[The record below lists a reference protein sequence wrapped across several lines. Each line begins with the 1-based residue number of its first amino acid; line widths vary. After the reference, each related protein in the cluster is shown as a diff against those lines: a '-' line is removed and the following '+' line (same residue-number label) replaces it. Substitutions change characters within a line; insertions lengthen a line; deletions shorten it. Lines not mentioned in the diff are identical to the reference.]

1 MTKVAAPGQ
10 GKQSGLGKRFAEKES
25 PQSPENVAASCQQE
39 GSAAKNQTVDN
50 KDQDQPGSTFN
61 KLQVELENEKE
72 RLRVTLDSIGDAV
85 IATNKLGIIE
95 YLNPVAEAMTGW
107 PHDQALGL
115 PLLQVFN
122 IINENTRSAA
132 SDPVKLCLS
141 EQQTVNL
148 AKSTLLLS
156 RDGQEYGIE
165 DSAAP
170 IRDKQ
175 GNIIGVVLVFHD
187 VTAQRQMANEINY
200 RASHDLLTG
209 LLNRTEFEDLLDKA
223 LLAIREQAKEH
234 ALIYINLDQFKVIN
248 DTCGH
253 AAGDKLLK
261 EIVVVIESCIR
272 NSDTLARL
280 GGDEFGVFLDSCGGA
295 EPAMRI
301 AQQICQRIDEH
312 RFMHEKQRFHI
323 GASIGLVMIDDH
335 WSEVTTIMQAA
346 DNACYAAKEAGRNRV
361 HLYFDADHAIESRRG
376 EMKWTTRIEQAIED
390 NQFVLFCQRITALN
404 KNGGGHGE
412 VLLRMKDGNGGL
424 ISPSAFLPAAERF
437 HMATR
442 IDRWVVREL
451 FEWMSLHTDE
461 LAHMD
466 IISVNLSGQSISD
479 RKFHQYVLEHID
491 LLALDCSKLCF
502 EITETAAITNLSEA
516 HAFIE
521 TMRSHHVRFSLDDFG
536 SGVSSFGYLKHLP
549 VDFLKIDGQFI
560 RGLIDNQIDQATVRC
575 INEVAKVTGK
585 KTIAEWVE
593 DEPVEHML
601 REMGIDYT
609 QGFLRH
615 RPAPIKHLLDINC
628 SYLA

>member
-1 MTKVAAPGQ
+1 MTKVAVPRASKRSSSKQVQ
-10 GKQSGLGKRFAEKES
+10 GNKPLH
-25 PQSPENVAASCQQE
+25 NL
-39 GSAAKNQTVDN
+39 AKTTSS
-50 KDQDQPGSTFN
+50 DQ
-61 KLQVELENEKE
+61 ENEKE
-72 RLRVTLDSIGDAV
+72 RLSLTLDSIGDAV
-85 IATNKLGIIE
+85 IATNKQGVIE

-107 PHDQALGL
+107 PRHEALGL
-115 PLLQVFN
+115 PLLNVFN
-122 IINENTRSAA
+122 IINENTRLAA
-132 SDPVKLCLS
+132 SDPVELCLN
-141 EQQTVNL
+141 EQQTLRL
-148 AKSTLLLS
+148 AKSTILIG
-156 RDGQEYGIE
+156 RDGKEYGIE
-165 DSAAP
+165 DSVAP

-187 VTAQRQMANEINY
+187 VTTQRQMANEISY
-200 RASHDLLTG
+200 RATHDLLTG
-209 LLNRTEFEDLLDKA
+209 LLNRTEFEHLLERA
-223 LLAIREQAKEH
+223 LLGLREQTKEH
-234 ALIYINLDQFKVIN
+234 ALLYINLDQFKVIN

-261 EIVVVIESCIR
+261 EIVTVIDSCIR

-280 GGDEFGVFLDSCGGA
+280 GGDEFGVFLDTCGGV

-301 AQQICQRIDEH
+301 AQQICLRIDEY
-312 RFMHEKQRFHI
+312 RFMHENQRFHI
-323 GASIGLVMIDDH
+323 GASTGLVMIDDH
-335 WSEVTTIMQAA
+335 WTDISSIMQAA

-361 HLYFDADHAIESRRG
+361 HLYFAADHAIESRRG

-437 HMATR
+437 HMASR

-451 FEWMSLHTDE
+451 FEWMSLHADE

-466 IISVNLSGQSISD
+466 TISVNLSGQSISD
-479 RKFHQYVLEHID
+479 RKFHQCVLEHIQQ
-491 LLALDCSKLCF
+491 LELDCSKLCF

-521 TMRSHHVRFSLDDFG
+521 AMRSHSVRFSLDDFG

-615 RPAPIKHLLDINC
+615 RPAPLKHMLDISC
-628 SYLA
+628 SYIA